1 MPTRLLD
8 LGSHDSKS
16 WRVFKTRKKVEYIA
30 LSHRWSDATPKL
42 LREGSE
48 GFHNYQHDNVL
59 PQDYQDIISICRA
72 MSIRYLWIDSLCI
85 FQDKEDDFHHEAAI
99 MMDIYQ
105 NAFLTLSICWDFSG
119 ASIFRKRRPRTIPRK
134 PPRLHQIEASPVSGN
149 FAFVGYAEF
158 DDNVANSLINRRG
171 WVLQERCLSRRM
183 LYLGNDHLYWDCDGD
198 TNTGITSE
206 AGPENSSAS
215 GQRTSIFTDEM
226 LLVNSSWPDLVSKYT
241 RCALTRK
248 EDKFIA
254 ISGLAQVFAK
264 RTGGAYFAGIWTEYW
279 APDLLWTP
287 ATANIHSY
295 MENVTTEASS
305 GLRAPSWSWAGFQ
318 GPVTLFGGRFS
329 RPAAKLNSFK
339 FHDIRPL
346 AKLVGTIPAEIKS
359 FGSFE
364 KATLKLQ
371 CLLIPLKFDK
381 VRNKDV
387 LQQISTDR
395 FPTTFYGLQDV
406 QLSSMG
412 LDCLQLGDDDSLF
425 IIPILL
431 QKWLDDADF
440 HEANIDGLVVQEQFD
455 GQNREFTRIGTF
467 KTGPKTEN
475 PGIDT
480 IINIYRFG
488 LSPVISNTV
497 VLRGVGTRSG
507 PPGWEMM
514 AEEDSFDSKLGEYAA
529 TQVDI
534 PVRDRRDDKMVE
546 CSLLPHFETAEWATI
561 CLV

>member
-1 MPTRLLD
+1 MRIPYVSNPPPT
-8 LGSHDSKS
+8 KN
-16 WRVFKTRKKVEYIA
+16 E
-30 LSHRWSDATPKL
+30 
-42 LREGSE
+42 E
-48 GFHNYQHDNVL
+48 
-59 PQDYQDIISICRA
+59 
-72 MSIRYLWIDSLCI
+72 
-85 FQDKEDDFHHEAAI
+85 EAAI
-99 MMDIYQ
+99 VKRIEERRNPRPLQSLDLALLHSPPVADGW
-105 NAFLTLSICWDFSG
+105 NSFLGAVRTKTSLS
-119 ASIFRKRRPRTIPRK
+119 
-134 PPRLHQIEASPVSGN
+134 
-149 FAFVGYAEF
+149 
-158 DDNVANSLINRRG
+158 DDLRE
-171 WVLQERCLSRRM
+171 L
-183 LYLGNDHLYWDCDGD
+183 
-198 TNTGITSE
+198 
-206 AGPENSSAS
+206 
-215 GQRTSIFTDEM
+215 
-226 LLVNSSWPDLVSKYT
+226 
-241 RCALTRK
+241 
-248 EDKFIA
+248 A

-264 RTGGAYFAGIWTEYW
+264 RTGGTYFAGIWTEYW

-318 GPVTLFGGRFS
+318 GPVTLFRGRFS

-339 FHDIRPL
+339 SHDIRPL

-359 FGSFE
+359 FGSFD

-406 QLSSMG
+406 QLSSVG
-412 LDCLQLGDDDSLF
+412 LDYLQLGDDDSQSDGTRIHFSLSNPLNFPSRCF

-431 QKWLDDADF
+431 QKWLDDPDF
-440 HEANIDGLVVQEQFD
+440 HEANINGLVVQEQFD

-497 VLRGVGTRSG
+497 VLRGVGTGSG
-507 PPGWEMM
+507 PRGWQMT

-534 PVRDRRDDKMVE
+534 PVRDRRDNKMVE

-561 CLV
+561 GLV